1 MSNETR
7 ILIQSSSM
15 WLWFKAMS
23 DDDMEEQQI
32 IEENVQLFFSIR
44 PISDGIY
51 LQVKRNM
58 EGIS

>member
-1 MSNETR
+1 
-7 ILIQSSSM
+7 M